1 MKSRFSPTWE
11 WVIGLLLI
19 FAATGVAQDYR
30 GRIEGLVTDESKAV
44 IANSTVTLVNVNTG
58 VRVVRQTSD
67 TGLYLFDLVDPGTYT
82 VTIEA
87 TGFSRF
93 IQENIVVQTRSDIT
107 VNAILKPGAVQESI
121 TINETPNAVE
131 FNSANRDFTIDS
143 KLAEEIPR
151 FDRNPF
157 KMTLIAPSA
166 VNTRG
171 EMMPYHSWSANSVD
185 LGGGTNLKNDLEV
198 DGMPIGMGQKN
209 TTPPNTDAVQEVIVS
224 TNSVDAESGHSAGGT
239 ITMTTKSGTNEFH
252 GNAFYLGRYPWLS
265 AEADRTTFSAN
276 AQRQNMYGGTL
287 GNPIKKNKLFNFF
300 SIEDWQVG
308 YPNSYV
314 RTVPTALEATGDFSQ
329 SYGLN
334 QTTGQASI
342 RTIYDP
348 WTSVL
353 NADGSVSVTPFPGN
367 KIPQA
372 RWDPLSASL
381 MKDFWAPNNPGLN
394 ITGVNNFT
402 KGFIEKYGYYNIS
415 DRVDFNINDK
425 WKLFGRMA
433 RYNTTDLAGNPTPN
447 NSQLYVPTGT
457 ARAAWNAG
465 GDAIWTINARTL
477 LEFHGDWHSL
487 LDAYISPPLPS
498 SGWGSIWPNNPWY
511 ETYQKASVGQ
521 PIYYPDMNIGG
532 NGFGG
537 GGFYWNQ
544 APKGEASSVKIAQQ
558 RGSHY
563 LKAGFEQRESY
574 GLSYVSST
582 SNFYFNTALTA
593 NTFNNPNTGLY
604 GDQYATFL
612 LGALDGSSQMIGG
625 PVPNPHVKFYGG
637 YIQDDWK
644 VNSRITLN
652 LGLRDEYE
660 GAIYDPAN
668 DFSRGLNLTAPVPEM
683 QANPPNMPAAAT
695 SIVGNNFYQWTGQW
709 QFASSSH
716 PGAFDPQKLA
726 LQPRVGLAYR
736 INDRTAF
743 RFGYARYLIP
753 YEMNIAL
760 APVSGYETVGF
771 LEPPFLGETGYQN
784 TLAPHDGV
792 PQETISNPYPA
803 TSNPLLPI
811 LGTGFGGNLGRGG
824 QPLLWYNQNQQ
835 KARNDRFNFNLQ
847 RQIPGQIV
855 VSGTYFI
862 NLGNQQY
869 TKALNQIN
877 PALEVQYQNQLNQQV
892 ANPFYQYLNT
902 TLMPGP
908 LYNQQT
914 VSLGSLLVPHPQYG
928 GLYSL
933 GVLGAAER
941 YQSVELKA
949 QKAFSKGY
957 NFIATYVYI
966 REKAQTNGFLNG
978 GVFNDQEWYANQ
990 LVYQNSNQPRNRLNL
1005 AGTWELPIGKG
1016 KPYLND
1022 LPRAADAI
1030 VGGWKA
1036 AGIWTF
1042 MTGDFPQFGNLIVN
1056 GNPCVSNPTPQHWFN
1071 TAAFS
1076 PIPANTYVLRTNP
1089 LQYDCLTGPKFWVL
1103 DGNLTKAFNITDRFH
1118 AELKMAAYNATNR
1131 LNRGDP
1137 DTGVTDSTFGQT
1149 LYQGS
1154 PGGIFGAQGGG
1165 YGNQSG
1171 RQVELGLKII
1181 F

>member
-1 MKSRFSPTWE
+1 M
-11 WVIGLLLI
+11 
-19 FAATGVAQDYR
+19 
-30 GRIEGLVTDESKAV
+30 
-44 IANSTVTLVNVNTG
+44 
-58 VRVVRQTSD
+58 
-67 TGLYLFDLVDPGTYT
+67 
-82 VTIEA
+82 
-87 TGFSRF
+87 
-93 IQENIVVQTRSDIT
+93 QTRGDIT
-107 VNAILKPGAVQESI
+107 VNAILKPGTVQETI
-121 TINETPNAVE
+121 TVNETPAAVE

-224 TNSVDAESGHSAGGT
+224 TNSTDAENGHSAGGT
-239 ITMTTKSGTNEFH
+239 ITMTTKAGTNEFH
-252 GNAFYLGRYPWLS
+252 GDVFYLGRYPWLS
-265 AEADRTTFSAN
+265 AEADRTLFSQN
-276 AQRQNMYGGTL
+276 SQRQNMYGGTL

-308 YPNSYV
+308 YPNTYV

-329 SYGLN
+329 SWG
-334 QTTGQASI
+334 TGPNSTYVL
-342 RTIYDP
+342 RNIYDP

-353 NADGSVSVTPFPGN
+353 NADGSVTVTPFPGN
-367 KIPQA
+367 KIPQN
-372 RWDPLSASL
+372 RWDTLSASL
-381 MKDFWAPNNPGLN
+381 MKDFWPPNNPGAN
-394 ITGVNNFT
+394 ITGLNNFT

-415 DRVDFNINDK
+415 DRVDFNVNDK
-425 WKLFGRMA
+425 WKIFGRMA

-447 NSQLYVPTGT
+447 NSALYVPTGT

-465 GDAIWTINARTL
+465 GDAIWTINSRTL

-487 LDAYISPPLPS
+487 LDAYISSPLPS

-511 ETYQKASVGQ
+511 ADYQKASVGQ
-521 PIYYPDMNIGG
+521 PIYFPDMNIGG
-532 NGFGG
+532 QGFGG

-544 APKGEASSVKIAQQ
+544 APKGEAFSVKAAQQ

-563 LKAGFEQRESY
+563 IKVGFEQRESY

-612 LGALDGSSQMIGG
+612 LGALDGSSEMIGG

-644 VNSRITLN
+644 LNSRITLN

-660 GAIYDPAN
+660 SAIYDPAD
-668 DFSRGLNLTAPVPEM
+668 DFSRGLDLNAAVPQM
-683 QANPPNMPAAAT
+683 QATPPNMPAAAT
-695 SIVGNNFYQWTGQW
+695 SIVGNNFWHYTGQW

-726 LQPRVGLAYR
+726 LQPRIGLAYR
-736 INDRTAF
+736 INDKTAF
-743 RFGYARYLIP
+743 RFGYARFLIP

-760 APVSGYETVGF
+760 APVAGYETVGF
-771 LEPPFLGETGYQN
+771 LEPPFLGETGYQY

-792 PQETISNPYPA
+792 PQQTISNPYPA
-803 TSNPLLPI
+803 SSNPLLPI
-811 LGTGFGGNLGRGG
+811 LGTGYGGNLGRGG
-824 QPLLWYNQNQQ
+824 EALLWYNQNQQ
-835 KARNDRFNFNLQ
+835 KARNDRFNFNIQ

-862 NLGNQQY
+862 NIGNQQY

-877 PALEVQYQNQLNQQV
+877 PALETQYQNQLNQQV

-914 VSLGSLLVPHPQYG
+914 VSLASLLVPYPQYG
-928 GLYSL
+928 GLYEL
-933 GVLGAAER
+933 GDLGAAER
-941 YQSVELKA
+941 YQSIELKA
-949 QKAFSKGY
+949 QKQFSKGY

-978 GVFNDQEWYANQ
+978 SVFNDQEWYANQ
-990 LVYQNSNQPRNRLNL
+990 LVYQDSNQPRNRLNL

-1016 KPYLND
+1016 KPLLGNM
-1022 LPRAADAI
+1022 PRAADAI
-1030 VGGWKA
+1030 VGGWKV

-1042 MTGDFPQFGNLIVN
+1042 MTGDLPQFGNMIVT
-1056 GNPCVSNPTPQHWFN
+1056 GNPCISNPTPDHWFN
-1071 TAAFS
+1071 TSVFQ
-1076 PIPANTYVLRTNP
+1076 PLPANTYVLRSNP
-1089 LQYDCLTGPKFWVL
+1089 LQYDCLTGPTFWVL
-1103 DGNLTKAFNITDRFH
+1103 DGNLTKAFNIGDRFH
-1118 AELKMAAYNATNR
+1118 AEMKMAAYNATNR

-1137 DTGVTDSTFGQT
+1137 DTGYVTDSNFGQA
-1149 LYQGS
+1149 LYQGA
-1154 PGGIFGAQGGG
+1154 PGGIFGAQGGT

-1171 RQVELGLKII
+1171 RQVEIGLKII